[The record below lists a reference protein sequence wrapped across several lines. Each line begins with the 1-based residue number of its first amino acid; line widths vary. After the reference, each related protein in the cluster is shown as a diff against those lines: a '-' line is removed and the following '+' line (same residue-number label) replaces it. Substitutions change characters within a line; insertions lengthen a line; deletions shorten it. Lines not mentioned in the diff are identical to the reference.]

1 MQNKRLSLIESLTNT
16 FTGLLVSFV
25 IQLII
30 YPVLNIPVRLEQNA
44 IITLVF
50 TGASI
55 LRGYI
60 VRRIFN
66 KIKSHV

>member
-30 YPVLNIPVRLEQNA
+30 YPVLNIPVKLEQNA
-44 IITLVF
+44 IITL
-50 TGASI
+50 
-55 LRGYI
+55 
-60 VRRIFN
+60 
-66 KIKSHV
+66 H